1 MHGMDACTAHCA
13 VMQCEAGRDR
23 PECRMRAQDNTRGIG
38 CMCGWDGLAGDWSV
52 WMVQGEGGGRWA
64 GCGAGGP
71 TRYAMDG
78 WMDEGST

>member
-23 PECRMRAQDNTRGIG
+23 PECRMWAQDNTRGIG

-52 WMVQGEGGGRWA
+52 WMEQGEGGRQVGWMRSR
-64 GCGAGGP
+64 GAS
-71 TRYAMDG
+71 TVRDG
-78 WMDEGST
+78 WVDG